1 MPQFISVE
9 FRQKLIGNR
18 NNKGPQAGLYAHK
31 FDYTACWIITFAAL
45 LVYWLI

>member
-1 MPQFISVE
+1 MTQLLSVK
-9 FRQKLIGNR
+9 FRQKHDGNR
-18 NNKGPQAGLYAHK
+18 NNKGPQAGLYAHN